1 MYSLFDLC
9 GKMITDSK
17 VREERNHM
25 RSELMKQPAIQLEH
39 VTKVYKG
46 KKAVDDLSL
55 TVESGTVLALLGPN
69 GAGKTT
75 TISMILGLQQPTSGK
90 VKLLGSDP
98 RDQKVRNRI
107 GAMLQDVSVI
117 DNLKV
122 SETINLFRNYYS
134 NPLPLTQLLQISGLE
149 GEKNK
154 MASALSGGQQRRLG
168 FALAA
173 AGDPEII
180 FLDEPTVGMDISSR
194 YLFWDTIRAMAGRG
208 RTVVLTT
215 HYLEEADSLA
225 DRIVVINNG
234 KLIADGSPSE
244 IKAGTTGRVI
254 SFTAGESVKSE
265 SLLAIPGVVDVEWSG
280 RRVKLYSNDTDTLIA
295 VLIEKRINMR
305 DIEIQSGGL
314 EDAFQALVQNTNEL
328 KGAV

>member
-1 MYSLFDLC
+1 MSDL
-9 GKMITDSK
+9 
-17 VREERNHM
+17 
-25 RSELMKQPAIQLEH
+25 AIQLEH
-39 VTKVYKG
+39 VTKEYKG
-46 KKAVDDLSL
+46 RKAVDDLSL
-55 TVESGTVLALLGPN
+55 NVESGTVLALLGPN

-90 VKLLGSDP
+90 VRLLGGDP
-98 RDQKVRNRI
+98 HDIQVRNRI

-122 SETINLFRNYYS
+122 AETINLFRNYYS
-134 NPLPLTQLLQISGLE
+134 NPLSLSQLLHISGLDA
-149 GEKNK
+149 EKNK
-154 MASALSGGQQRRLG
+154 MAASLSGGQQRRLG

-180 FLDEPTVGMDISSR
+180 FLDEPTVGMDITSR
-194 YLFWDTIRAMAGRG
+194 QLFWDTIRAMAGRG

-215 HYLEEADSLA
+215 HYLEEADNLA

-234 KLIADGSPSE
+234 KLVADGTPSE

-254 SFTAGESVKSE
+254 SFTAGASVTE
-265 SLLAIPGVVDVEWSG
+265 ASLQSVPGVASMEWSG
-280 RRVKLYSNDTDTLIA
+280 RRVKLASSDTDRLIVA
-295 VLIEKRINMR
+295 LIEKKIDMR

-314 EDAFQALVQNTNEL
+314 EDAFQALVQHTSQL